1 MDSTSSAG
9 SPAEPGSASAS
20 PFRAQ
25 SERTASIAEDE
36 PPAEGEDWL
45 GKTFDG
51 FRVTAELKCKE
62 SGETWWRREDVQFG
76 RKHYYNPITRVREDA
91 KHRKWKVVRDPNATE
106 AESSVDASED
116 DAEDDAGETFVSATN
131 GKTYTKYY
139 DERME
144 EYYYVEEETNETTWE
159 HPDGEGVELLH
170 GVAPGAFAKGGL
182 ISQHFRAD
190 EEAKEAP
197 LTSEERSDMMVS
209 KILLVDEKWLEKQP
223 PLVAVPKRP
232 EDFEGVYGE
241 KERFWDP
248 DGDTYSIDN
257 NEGSERGVDV
267 HADVYELV
275 DELERYTSAVDYA
288 TPNDLRPLSVA
299 KQYLDGIL
307 SSVYEMMEE
316 ERDFSKAEEKVRR
329 ASAGTPPAPVIGKV
343 FKTITCDLDEDPKVM
358 HVMHSEAQRAKLVQR
373 CSEARLRFEQGDDAI
388 ERSLFYQR
396 LYVSMSGMVRSNT
409 RLISVDSGHWPAK
422 DTSLPGYHG
431 STWKLNRDD
440 DDASSRSEH
449 RESVRDDGEGGV
461 DGAPGPNAASAP
473 KKKMG
478 CFGKFVDPDKAAAR
492 AAARDAKRKA
502 KAEKKAA
509 RIEARDRKELE
520 KAGFVAPWEADKN
533 RRADADADAGTSSQ
547 PPSSPLVDTSSRE
560 NDV

>member
-1 MDSTSSAG
+1 MDSASSAG
-9 SPAEPGSASAS
+9 WPAEPGSASAS

-36 PPAEGEDWL
+36 PPAEAEDWL

-51 FRVTAELKCKE
+51 FRVTAELKCQE
-62 SGETWWRREDVQFG
+62 TGETWWRREDVQFG
-76 RKHYYNPITRVREDA
+76 RKHYYNPITQVREDA
-91 KHRKWKVVRDPNATE
+91 KRKNWKVVRDPNANE
-106 AESSVDASED
+106 VESAMSVSED
-116 DAEDDAGETFVSATN
+116 EAEDDAGETFVSATN
-131 GKTYTKYY
+131 GKKYTKYY

-170 GVAPGAFAKGGL
+170 GVAPGAFAKGSL
-182 ISQHFRAD
+182 ITQHFRAE

-241 KERFWDP
+241 KEKFWDP

-257 NEGSERGVDV
+257 NEGSERGEDV
-267 HADVYELV
+267 HIDVYELV

-316 ERDFSKAEEKVRR
+316 DSDFSKAEQKVRR
-329 ASAGTPPAPVIGKV
+329 ASAGTRPAPVIGKV
-343 FKTITCDLDEDPKVM
+343 FKTITCDLDEGPKVM

-373 CSEARLRFEQGDDAI
+373 YSEARLRFEQGDNMI

-396 LYVSMSGMVRSNT
+396 LYVSMAGTVRSNV
-409 RLISVDSGHWPAK
+409 RLISLDSGHTPLK
-422 DTSLPGYHG
+422 DTRNLPGYHG
-431 STWKLNRDD
+431 STWELNRDD
-440 DDASSRSEH
+440 ALSRSGNL
-449 RESVRDDGEGGV
+449 ESVRDDGEGGV
-461 DGAPGPNAASAP
+461 DGAPKSSNAASTP

-478 CFGKFVDPDKAAAR
+478 WFGKFVNPDKAAAR
-492 AAARDAKRKA
+492 AAARDEKRKA
-502 KAEKKAA
+502 KIEKKAA
-509 RIEARDRKELE
+509 RIEARNRKELE
-520 KAGFVAPWEADKN
+520 KAGFVAPWEADEN
-533 RRADADADAGTSSQ
+533 RRADADADASSQ
-547 PPSSPLVDTSSRE
+547 PPSTRLVDTSSRK